1 MDHVALWGIAAEQ
14 RYEDQIIRIVDG
26 RLNYPQSIVVDGA
39 NILRQLEAIQWP
51 ADFLVHVSNV
61 SPSAD
66 DLISLRAEVESYE
79 AKFIPG
85 DRAAICVMV
94 TA

>member
-1 MDHVALWGIAAEQ
+1 MDHVALRGIAAEQ

-26 RLNYPQSIVVDGA
+26 RLNCPQSIVVDGA
-39 NILRQLEAIQWP
+39 NILRQLEAIQRP
-51 ADFLVHVSNV
+51 ADFLVLVSNV

-66 DLISLRAEVESYE
+66 DLMSLRAEVESYAAE
-79 AKFIPG
+79 FIPG
-85 DRAAICVMV
+85 VRAALCVTV